1 MWPLGRGYGYRR
13 GDLRCRRFRRL
24 VLFEWHKCDFVKIVV
39 TGCTRSS
46 HFDNSWSSQWQKV
59 HKCYHIFISVKL
71 NVKFVIYEN
80 YEDILQ
86 CCLSHCP
93 LGERKFWWVIFKLIF
108 LQIDDRSFSSEID
121 LWWMSLNPTDDK
133 SPLVQEMSWC
143 RKATNHYLS
152 QFWPRFCHHMV
163 SLDLNE
169 FIFEHHQLALYA
181 TFHTV
186 YYLEPFNDNNEHW

>member
-1 MWPLGRGYGYRR
+1 MWPLGREYCYQR
-13 GDLRCRRFRRL
+13 GDLRCRRYRRL

-59 HKCYHIFISVKL
+59 HKCYDIFISVKL
-71 NVKFVIYEN
+71 NVNVVIYEN

-108 LQIDDRSFSSEID
+108 LQIDDRSFLVNRPLMNKNIVRHTAHTIVS
-121 LWWMSLNPTDDK
+121 WPNPK
-133 SPLVQEMSWC
+133 QWLM
-143 RKATNHYLS
+143 
-152 QFWPRFCHHMV
+152 
-163 SLDLNE
+163 
-169 FIFEHHQLALYA
+169 I
-181 TFHTV
+181 HTSG
-186 YYLEPFNDNNEHW
+186 LMMIIR